1 MVMNA
6 QEQLALVDRH
16 TAETMRHIAL
26 QKETITQL
34 NRDDHAADLAET
46 MLDAL
51 EQSLRAVERH
61 RALILERLKSA
72 KRQ

>member
-1 MVMNA
+1 MAIYPV
-6 QEQLALVDRH
+6 E
-16 TAETMRHIAL
+16 ET
-26 QKETITQL
+26 
-34 NRDDHAADLAET
+34 DLADR

-72 KRQ
+72 ERQ